1 MADIVAGAQIVRAEI
16 RLAVRINMNRA
27 VGGQLIFIG
36 VEHVGM
42 VRVDGFRN
50 PPERIRRKHIVV
62 VAQGDILPRRHFN
75 RAVRVAGYARVF
87 RPKRDAES
95 AVPHGNCLQRLS
107 RLGGRA
113 AAIVQA
119 GFPRAVRLGKQR
131 IRQRAEEFRARVE
144 HGDDDADAHIREGVR
159 ALGRQFALGCFLPPE
174 SPFVPQQHPC
184 RQHFTRAVQRVP
196 RAMHPHIRPNPF
208 RPLHARPSRRLSCPH
223 HTMRRG
229 FCKAPGDFLPIR
241 NNFRKTA

>member
-36 VEHVGM
+36 VEHVGV

-95 AVPHGNCLQRLS
+95 AVPRGDCLQRLS

-119 GFPRAVRLGKQR
+119 GFPRAVRLDKQR
-131 IRQRAEEFRARVE
+131 IRQRTEEFRARVE
-144 HGDDDADAHIREGVR
+144 HGNDDADAHIREGLR
-159 ALGRQFALGCFLPPE
+159 ALCRQFALGCFLPPE

-196 RAMHPHIRPNPF
+196 RAMHPHIRSNPF
-208 RPLHARPSRRLSCPH
+208 RPLHARPSRLLSCPH